1 MSGTVGN
8 VVLSSTNGQNVV
20 RSKAFNQK
28 DANSVAQQKHRDVF
42 KKTSDEYTSLSSYI
56 ADGFPSRPQ
65 SQSCYNAFMAANL
78 SNAVDKS
85 GEFPVFDYSKMI
97 LSKGSLQPVEVLEAT
112 IAQDG
117 IQVNYQPFSENGGAK
132 ADDVV
137 IAILKTVEGRCV
149 VGEAVWTIGRG
160 FNLCSVIER
169 ECRTDYVHVHDGG
182 LCRQNQSF
190 KIGLCKHCV
199 RLLTS

>member
-8 VVLSSTNGQNVV
+8 VVLSSTNGKNVV

-28 DANSVAQQKHRDVF
+28 DANSEAQQMHRNVF
-42 KKTSDEYTSLSSYI
+42 KKTCDEYTSLSPFI

-97 LSKGSLQPVEVLEAT
+97 LSKGSLQPVEVLEASIT
-112 IAQDG
+112 QEG
-117 IQVNYQPFSENGGAK
+117 IQVNYQPLSENGGAK

-137 IAILKTVEGRCV
+137 IAILKTVEGRV
-149 VGEAVWTIGRG
+149 LSVKKPRG
-160 FNLCSVIER
+160 QSEEDSILFQVSNASAERILYMYMMVISADKTKASKSV
-169 ECRTDYVHVHDGG
+169 YV
-182 LCRQNQSF
+182 S
-190 KIGLCKHCV
+190 IA
-199 RLLTS
+199 